1 MDKKESIFDK
11 IEGLTKVDPEALAEY
26 EKEMTEKVIPE
37 IVQIVEERRM
47 LAVESRYREI
57 NVLIDRTKRSS

>member
-1 MDKKESIFDK
+1 MNKKESIFDN
-11 IEGLTKVDPEALAEY
+11 IEGLTKVNPEALAEY

-47 LAVESRYREI
+47 LAVESRYRELK
-57 NVLIDRTKRSS
+57 VLIDREERKS

>member
-1 MDKKESIFDK
+1 MEKKESMFDN
-11 IEGLTKVDPEALAEY
+11 IAGLTKVDPEALADY

-47 LAVESRYREI
+47 LAVESRYREMK
-57 NVLIDRTKRSS
+57 VLIDRGERKS